1 MADEEV
7 DETEALIQ
15 ELLDAGFTY
24 SENGRVEG
32 LAKDEGQEDDPGL
45 TEKDEDFGL
54 SRPYGSMGTNS
65 VSDGDGVA
73 DGDDNG
79 TGTEPPSA
87 AAEQGDL
94 GSAPDEADFFGTR
107 LTKTEAEGLLRVRQL
122 LMEHPDLASSF
133 NEMVTNKLSG
143 KAQPGEVEEPG
154 ELVEEKLPDFIDPDD
169 IQAVAFWTELNKL
182 RSDQEKDR
190 RVQQEVM
197 SQADQARVTN
207 DINTAVEKFRTSH
220 PDLTEEDIQTVRNYT
235 SANVNIP
242 GVMSNFPGDPVEGL
256 VRSLELGS
264 LTDPATRDKVL
275 GVRKEDTKAK
285 DRVRQNDLTKLSGGT
300 GTSTRR
306 PQREKPASTWNE
318 VATRLAKELESMGGT
333 T

>member
-32 LAKDEGQEDDPGL
+32 PAKDEGQEDEPGL

-54 SRPYGSMGTNS
+54 SRPYGQSGD
-65 VSDGDGVA
+65 VVDDDGGAGRGVGA
-73 DGDDNG
+73 DEGRDSE
-79 TGTEPPSA
+79 TPPD
-87 AAEQGDL
+87 GDL